1 MAETYC
7 GKNCQDCTCREKLAC
22 PGCKI
27 GPGRPMSGD
36 CDLAGCAWRKGCE
49 SCAGCDFR
57 STCSLVRRC
66 EEMPAKRLQKQEY
79 AQYRREQTA
88 RNAPVLG
95 KWLWVLFWLV
105 IPSTIGELLTQE
117 FVTKAV
123 PSMYLVGILLKNAIT
138 VVYSL
143 ILLKMGD
150 QVSRYRT
157 AGICGLVCC
166 GITLS
171 MSSVISSLL
180 LAVPGVFMAV
190 VFEYQEYTAHS
201 DALTGVDY
209 RLSNRWSALWKW
221 NLAVYGTMVVGI
233 VLTVF
238 FLSLFGVVLMLLAGI
253 GILVLSVLK
262 LVYLYQS
269 ARFFRRFR
277 E

>member
-7 GKNCQDCTCREKLAC
+7 GKNCQDCTYREKLAC

-27 GPGRPMSGD
+27 GPGRPVSGD
-36 CDLAGCAWRKGCE
+36 CDLADCVWRNGCE
-49 SCAGCDFR
+49 SCTGCNFR
-57 STCSLVRRC
+57 PTCSLVRRR

-105 IPSTIGELLTQE
+105 IPSTIGDLLTQE
-117 FVTKAV
+117 FVTKVV
-123 PSMYLVGILLKNAIT
+123 PGTYLVGILLKDAVM

-150 QVSRYRT
+150 RVSRYRT
-157 AGICGLVCC
+157 AGICGLVYC
-166 GITLS
+166 GISLS
-171 MSSVISSLL
+171 MSSVLSTLL
-180 LAVPGVFMAV
+180 LTVPGIFMAM

-221 NLAVYGTMVVGI
+221 NLAAYGAMVVGI
-233 VLTVF
+233 VLVVF
-238 FLSLFGVVLMLLAGI
+238 MLSLFGAVLLLLAEI
-253 GILVLSVLK
+253 GVIVLDVLK

-269 ARFFRRFR
+269 ARFFRRFGK
-277 E
+277 